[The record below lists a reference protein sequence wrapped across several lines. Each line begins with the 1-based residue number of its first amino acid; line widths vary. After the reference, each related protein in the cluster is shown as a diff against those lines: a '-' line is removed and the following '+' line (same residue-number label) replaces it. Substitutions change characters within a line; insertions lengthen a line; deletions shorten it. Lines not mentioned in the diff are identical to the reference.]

1 VGALTGAGARKS
13 GPGFWRRVFG
23 PFFVP
28 AVAVIVM
35 TVVLTLGLA
44 IRYAFYTSPDQA
56 AVKDAPRI
64 ADTAFERSA
73 TAVCKQYVTVFDTAT
88 TLGKSPTP
96 GQSGQFLET
105 IAVTFDAMVARIAAL
120 PVAAADRP
128 AVDQWLSDW
137 RSYDAY
143 GHQYAG
149 AVRAGAERDLVRND
163 LIRIDATLRRR
174 NGFAKA
180 NHMGTCAFH

>member
-1 VGALTGAGARKS
+1 VGALPGAGA
-13 GPGFWRRVFG
+13 PGFWRRVFG

-35 TVVLTLGLA
+35 TVVLMLGLA

-73 TAVCKQYVTVFDTAT
+73 TAVCKQYVTVFNTAT
-88 TLGKSPTP
+88 TLGKSPTA

-105 IAVTFDAMVARIAAL
+105 IAVAFDAMVVRLAAL

-149 AVRAGAERDLVRND
+149 AVSAGAERDLVHRD
-163 LIRIDATLRRR
+163 LTRVDAILRRR

-180 NHMGTCAFH
+180 NHMGTCAFS